1 MQRGAFQ
8 SPAITQ
14 LSETMAFLCT
24 FSGMMAAGLL
34 WMALFVGFG
43 EFHNAVLN
51 TIAEWLSP
59 MGVVGWAFF
68 AVLSVACSWL
78 TYLLLR
84 SKLGGVGPN
93 HTT

>member
-1 MQRGAFQ
+1 MLHNHLR
-8 SPAITQ
+8 
-14 LSETMAFLCT
+14 LSRLRKAYRIKI
-24 FSGMMAAGLL
+24 
-34 WMALFVGFG
+34 
-43 EFHNAVLN
+43 HNAVLN

-68 AVLSVACSWL
+68 AILSVACSWL